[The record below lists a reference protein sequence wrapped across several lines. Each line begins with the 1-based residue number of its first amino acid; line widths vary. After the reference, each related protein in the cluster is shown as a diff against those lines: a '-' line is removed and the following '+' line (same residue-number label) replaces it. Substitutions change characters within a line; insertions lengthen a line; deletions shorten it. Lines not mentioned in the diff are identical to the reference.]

1 MSTNYFL
8 KQARNNILLSYR
20 IGILLSPGE
29 ISLPQSVVG
38 LIIIIGI
45 KFILDYGQFLTS
57 GKVRRMSEKK
67 KKQRGALGARHAYSY
82 GHGALTSFFLIVQR
96 TSPKSRDCSYFNF
109 IDMFL
114 SDRTVVKF
122 SSGCFCL

>member
-67 KKQRGALGARHAYSY
+67 KKNSAEHWGRGTLTPTGTAR
-82 GHGALTSFFLIVQR
+82 
-96 TSPKSRDCSYFNF
+96 
-109 IDMFL
+109 
-114 SDRTVVKF
+114 
-122 SSGCFCL
+122 